1 MAAGR
6 VSVPSRL
13 IVLVTVVG
21 LYCGTFCA
29 KDDDHHRCEPSS
41 CGEFHNAINYNNYT
55 IRVVDANLHKG
66 TCSSIPRNSFTGYNY
81 SDHNPYSFQV
91 KQLHKNEMTLR
102 FPFLKVRL
110 IELSKPIIFITY
122 RTPVNSPLYVETA
135 PYTDAITSPSSA
147 RPHSQG
153 NSFVMVGHVN
163 ASDLRELCHVEL
175 MVRTS

>member
-29 KDDDHHRCEPSS
+29 KDDDHHRYELSCENNVTMLYLYS
-41 CGEFHNAINYNNYT
+41 GKYYVQAINYNNCT
-55 IRVVDANLHKG
+55 IRVVDANLRKG
-66 TCSSIPRNSFTGYNY
+66 NCSSIPRNSFTGYNY
-81 SDHNPYSFQV
+81 SDHNPYSFQ
-91 KQLHKNEMTLR
+91 N
-102 FPFLKVRL
+102 
-110 IELSKPIIFITY
+110 
-122 RTPVNSPLYVETA
+122 PVNSPLYVETA
-135 PYTDAITSPSSA
+135 PCTDAISSPSSA
-147 RPHSQG
+147 RPHSQR

-175 MVRTS
+175 MSYDRGQKGSTCYVENDTNKPNCA